1 MVDAIQDINPLN
13 ITVHDNSYMRRERL
27 GAYISSSFTE
37 EFGFNIGTGTITVP
51 ANHRLAARLMQ
62 AHMDIVPVTC
72 EWNGWEWTGHVRNY
86 SAEGKPGR
94 EVLTVELINDLDHI
108 NNILAFANPTASLMI
123 QGKYDRR
130 KGHVLTV
137 IYEYLSE
144 NLVRQDLPVY
154 LMLPPNNDNSPTVD
168 LMARMSNMRDLL
180 DGVMNQHDVDIRATM
195 WWPGKPIPT
204 GVAAPLTAE
213 STNGNVRALKEAALY
228 KAFGG
233 DHTTLW
239 SKPGIVLEVFTPRD
253 RPHVRFSTASGEIDS
268 FKLSGA
274 RPGPVRVI
282 AGGKSDVW
290 VNEAKNLGI
299 DIAISAGTQAL
310 NTAASAAIGTAI
322 GTAAGPAG
330 AAMGTALGAL
340 IGWVGN
346 MLSDWLKEQTD
357 DTLLAFVD
365 RTDVARA
372 GTMGPFHPRETF
384 VPSNAG
390 AFTFDTQALAA
401 RELQENQGGQSVS
414 ITMGHSVSKNLG
426 DDETV
431 IDNGVEKIRH
441 GFRVGDRV
449 LFEEHLSGVVVQ
461 DVVTAVTVEDTPDE
475 RVRISPRIGKK
486 KNVPNPYQEM
496 VDKLNRFG
504 SLGRDIAVST

>member
-1 MVDAIQDINPLN
+1 MVDAIQGINPLN

-37 EFGFNIGTGTITVP
+37 EFGFNIGTGTLTVP
-51 ANHRLAARLMQ
+51 TSHRLAARLMQ

-72 EWNGWEWTGHVRNY
+72 EWNGWEWTGHVYDY
-86 SAEGKPGR
+86 SAEGQPGR

-108 NNILAFANPTASLMI
+108 NNILAFANPNASLMI

-137 IYEYLSE
+137 IYEYLSK
-144 NLVRQDLPVY
+144 NLARQDLPVY
-154 LMLPPNNDNSPTVD
+154 LMLPPNDDDSPTVD
-168 LMARMSNMRDLL
+168 LAARMANMRDLL
-180 DGVMNQHDVDIRATM
+180 NSVMNQHDVDIRATM

-204 GVAAPLTAE
+204 GVAAPLTAQ
-213 STNGNVRALKEAALY
+213 TTAGNMRALQEAALY

-233 DHTTLW
+233 DHTVLW
-239 SKPGIVLEVFTPRD
+239 DKPGIVLEFFTPRD

-268 FKLSGA
+268 FRLSGT

-290 VNEAKNLGI
+290 VNEAINLGI
-299 DIAISAGTQAL
+299 DVAISVGTQAL
-310 NTAASAAIGTAI
+310 NSAAAAAIGTAI
-322 GTAAGPAG
+322 GAAAGPGG
-330 AAMGTALGAL
+330 AAVGAVVGAF

-346 MLSDWLKEQTD
+346 MLADWLKDETN
-357 DTLLAFVD
+357 DTVLAFVE

-372 GTMGPFHPRETF
+372 TTMGPFHPRETF

-401 RELQENQGGQSVS
+401 RELQENQGGQAVS
-414 ITMGHSVSKNLG
+414 IIMGHSVSKNLG
-426 DDETV
+426 NDETV
-431 IDNGVEKIRH
+431 IDGGVEKIRH

-461 DVVTAVTVEDTPDE
+461 DIVTAVTVEDAPDK

-496 VDKLNRFG
+496 VDKLNKFG
-504 SLGRDIAVST
+504 SLGRDIAVIT